1 MALLLLSSALVI
13 VLGEVVGSLSL
24 SLVIVG
30 AIYVIIATTL
40 YFTAIHST
48 LRQWQRRMDTVYDV
62 SLTIEQGEYLSI
74 MGPSIH
80 QKNIGRLITSQ
91 YHFIVYGTTP

>member
-1 MALLLLSSALVI
+1 MPLLLFLISAIMALLLLSSAIVI

-62 SLTIEQGEYLSI
+62 SLTVE
-74 MGPSIH
+74 
-80 QKNIGRLITSQ
+80 LIYRQVAGYIKKILGGS
-91 YHFIVYGTTP
+91 

>member
-24 SLVIVG
+24 SLVTVG

-62 SLTIEQGEYLSI
+62 SLTVE
-74 MGPSIH
+74 
-80 QKNIGRLITSQ
+80 LIYRQVAGYIKKILGGS
-91 YHFIVYGTTP
+91 

>member
-1 MALLLLSSALVI
+1 MPLLLFLISAIMALLLLSSALVI

-62 SLTIEQGEYLSI
+62 RLTVE
-74 MGPSIH
+74 
-80 QKNIGRLITSQ
+80 LIYRQVAGYIKKILGGS
-91 YHFIVYGTTP
+91 

>member
-62 SLTIEQGEYLSI
+62 SLTVE
-74 MGPSIH
+74 
-80 QKNIGRLITSQ
+80 LIYRQVAGYIKKILGGS
-91 YHFIVYGTTP
+91 

>member
-30 AIYVIIATTL
+30 AIYAIIATTL

-62 SLTIEQGEYLSI
+62 SLTVE
-74 MGPSIH
+74 
-80 QKNIGRLITSQ
+80 LIYRQVAGYIKKILGGS
-91 YHFIVYGTTP
+91 

>member
-13 VLGEVVGSLSL
+13 WLGELVESLSL
-24 SLVIVG
+24 SLIIIGVTY
-30 AIYVIIATTL
+30 AILATTL

-62 SLTIEQGEYLSI
+62 SLTVE
-74 MGPSIH
+74 
-80 QKNIGRLITSQ
+80 LIYRQ
-91 YHFIVYGTTP
+91 VAGYVKKILGGL

>member
-1 MALLLLSSALVI
+1 MPLLLFLISAIMALLLLSSALVI

-62 SLTIEQGEYLSI
+62 SLTIE
-74 MGPSIH
+74 
-80 QKNIGRLITSQ
+80 LIYRQ
-91 YHFIVYGTTP
+91 VAVYIKKILGGS

>member
-13 VLGEVVGSLSL
+13 WLGEVVESLSL
-24 SLVIVG
+24 SLIIIGVIY
-30 AIYVIIATTL
+30 AILATTL

-62 SLTIEQGEYLSI
+62 SLTVELIYRQVAGYIKKILGGE
-74 MGPSIH
+74 
-80 QKNIGRLITSQ
+80 
-91 YHFIVYGTTP
+91 

>member
-62 SLTIEQGEYLSI
+62 SLTIE
-74 MGPSIH
+74 
-80 QKNIGRLITSQ
+80 LIYRQVAGYIKKILGGS
-91 YHFIVYGTTP
+91 

>member
-13 VLGEVVGSLSL
+13 VLGEVVGRLSL

-62 SLTIEQGEYLSI
+62 SLTVE
-74 MGPSIH
+74 
-80 QKNIGRLITSQ
+80 LIYRQVAGYIKKILGGS
-91 YHFIVYGTTP
+91 

>member
-62 SLTIEQGEYLSI
+62 SLTVE
-74 MGPSIH
+74 
-80 QKNIGRLITSQ
+80 LIYRQ
-91 YHFIVYGTTP
+91 VAGYIKKILGGL

>member
-1 MALLLLSSALVI
+1 MPLLLFLISAIMALLLLSSALVI
-13 VLGEVVGSLSL
+13 VLGEVIGSLSL

-62 SLTIEQGEYLSI
+62 SLTVE
-74 MGPSIH
+74 
-80 QKNIGRLITSQ
+80 LIYRQVAGYIKKILGGS
-91 YHFIVYGTTP
+91 